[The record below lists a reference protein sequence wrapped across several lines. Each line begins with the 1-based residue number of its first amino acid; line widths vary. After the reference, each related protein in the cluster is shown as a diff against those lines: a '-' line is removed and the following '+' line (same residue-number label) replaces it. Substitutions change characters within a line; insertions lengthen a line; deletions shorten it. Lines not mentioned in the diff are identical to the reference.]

1 MTFLSR
7 LPIVFAALALL
18 ALPADGQHVKRDAEG
33 RLVPDTTRTMPSP
46 TPVTDGRGV
55 HPGQILVQG
64 IEPDRHQF
72 AEKARQRQ
80 NEVARILGEE
90 QLVKSRRGAI
100 VDHQGLTPREQ
111 MLLAELT
118 REDREVRAHE
128 MAHFYMGRPYT
139 SDPEYWF
146 VTGPLGKR
154 FAVAG
159 HVRFDLTA
167 IAGDPEA
174 TLKKFETLRR
184 AARAPSMPSQY
195 DLKVAIELDRAIEKL
210 RGDNTAQQR

>member
-1 MTFLSR
+1 MTFLSK
-7 LPIVFAALALL
+7 LPIGIAALALV
-18 ALPADGQHVKRDAEG
+18 AFPAEGQSVKRDAEG
-33 RLVPDTTRTMPSP
+33 RLVPGTTREMSSP
-46 TPVTDGRGV
+46 PPVTDGRGV
-55 HPGQILVQG
+55 HPGQILAQG

-90 QLVKSRRGAI
+90 QTAKSRRGAI

-111 MLLAELT
+111 MLQAELM

-167 IAGDPEA
+167 IAGDPKG

-184 AARAPSMPSQY
+184 AARAPSIPSQY
-195 DLKVAIELDRAIEKL
+195 DLKVATELDRAIEKL
-210 RGDNTAQQR
+210 RGDTAEQR

>member
-1 MTFLSR
+1 MSR
-7 LPIVFAALALL
+7 EMFSAP
-18 ALPADGQHVKRDAEG
+18 GTEG
-33 RLVPDTTRTMPSP
+33 RAAPSDK
-46 TPVTDGRGV
+46 V
-55 HPGQILVQG
+55 LVQA

-90 QLVKSRRGAI
+90 KMAKGRGAI

-111 MLLAELT
+111 MLLSDLM

-128 MAHFYMGRPYT
+128 MAHYYMGRPYT

-167 IAGDPEA
+167 VAGDAEA

-184 AARAPSMPSQY
+184 AARAPSVPSPY
-195 DLKVAIELDRAIEKL
+195 DLKVAAELDRAIERIKE
-210 RGDNTAQQR
+210 QRTENRRQTSE

>member
-1 MTFLSR
+1 MTFLAK
-7 LPIVFAALALL
+7 LTIGIAALALV
-18 ALPADGQHVKRDAEG
+18 AVPAESQNVKRDADG
-33 RLVPDTTRTMPSP
+33 RLVPDPTRTMSSP
-46 TPVTDGRGV
+46 TPATDGRGV

-90 QLVKSRRGAI
+90 QAVKSRRGAI

-111 MLLAELT
+111 MLLAELM

-128 MAHFYMGRPYT
+128 MAHFSMGRPYT
-139 SDPEYWF
+139 SNPEYWF

-167 IAGDPEA
+167 IVGDQEA

-184 AARAPSMPSQY
+184 AARAPSVPSQY
-195 DLKVAIELDRAIEKL
+195 DLKVVVELDRAIEKL
-210 RGDNTAQQR
+210 RGGAAEQR

>member
-1 MTFLSR
+1 MNISFQTLLAIS
-7 LPIVFAALALL
+7 VLALL
-18 ALPADGQHVKRDAEG
+18 VRPLDAQGVKRDAQG
-33 RLVPDTTRTMPSP
+33 RLVPDTAREMSSP
-46 TPVTDGRGV
+46 PPVTDGRGV
-55 HPGQILVQG
+55 YPGQILVQG
-64 IEPDRHQF
+64 IEPDRQQF

-90 QLVKSRRGAI
+90 QAVKARRGAI

-111 MLLAELT
+111 MLLTELV

-159 HVRFDLTA
+159 HVRFDLTP
-167 IAGDPEA
+167 IAGDAKA
-174 TLKKFETLRR
+174 TLKKFETLHR
-184 AARAPSMPSQY
+184 AARAPSTPSQY
-195 DLKVAIELDRAIEKL
+195 DLKVAAELERAIERL
-210 RGDNTAQQR
+210 RGELAEKQ

>member
-1 MTFLSR
+1 MTFLSK
-7 LPIVFAALALL
+7 LPVGIAVLTLVAF
-18 ALPADGQHVKRDAEG
+18 PAEGQNVKRDAQG
-33 RLVPDTTRTMPSP
+33 RLVPDTTREMSSP
-46 TPVTDGRGV
+46 APVTDGRGV

-90 QLVKSRRGAI
+90 QAAKSRRGAI

-111 MLLAELT
+111 ILLSELM

-167 IAGDPEA
+167 VAGDPAA

-184 AARAPSMPSQY
+184 AARAPSVPSQY
-195 DLKVAIELDRAIEKL
+195 DLKVAVELDRAIEKL
-210 RGDNTAQQR
+210 RGGTAEQR